1 MASLPNSR
9 GFVLPL
15 VAVLLF
21 SLMLLFSLLLKTTG
35 KMNPVLL
42 RHKADF
48 ENFYKAESAVLLHLQ
63 GFPPGYYAELPRVQ
77 AETFGPWE
85 KICTVRGD
93 SGSVAE
99 GVTSEESLCLL
110 AGTEP
115 HTTSFGD
122 WASGMYNYRSE
133 LEKQVLE
140 KGQDKTLYGNRRYF
154 QGDPLMAGVIR
165 DGDLEVD
172 FSDSVHSASFWV
184 EGTSLFRGSVHFD
197 TLRLYALGDVV
208 LKGDVSVDYLELFT
222 QGHFRAEGKAK
233 FSGVVVASSFQVQ
246 EGAQGV
252 FPAVVVAH
260 GSGIPWGE
268 ITGKAVVTGAVEAPG
283 GLLGVEYSENVKQVV
298 FPAFIEGPRKVWGRL

>member
-1 MASLPNSR
+1 MARLPDSR

-42 RHKADF
+42 RHKTDF

-63 GFPPGYYAELPRVQ
+63 GFPAGYYAELPRVQ
-77 AETFGPWE
+77 TEAFGPWE

-93 SGSVAE
+93 SAFVTESI
-99 GVTSEESLCLL
+99 TSEDSLCLL

-115 HTTSFGD
+115 HSVSFGV
-122 WASGMYNYRSE
+122 WASGIYNYRST
-133 LEKQVLE
+133 LEKQILE
-140 KGQDKTLYGNRRYF
+140 KGQDKTLYGNRRFF
-154 QGDPLMAGVIR
+154 QGDSLMVGVIR

-172 FSDSVHSASFWV
+172 FSDGVSNASFWV
-184 EGTSLFRGSVHFD
+184 GGTALFRGQAHFD

-208 LKGDVSVDYLELFT
+208 LRGDVSIDYVELFT
-222 QGHFRAEGKAK
+222 QGHFRAEGKVK
-233 FSGVVVASSFQVQ
+233 FSGVVVASSFQIQ
-246 EGAQGV
+246 EDAQGI
-252 FPAVVVAH
+252 FPAVVLAH
-260 GSGIPWGE
+260 GTGIPWGE
-268 ITGKAVVTGAVEAPG
+268 ITGKSVVTGAAEAPG
-283 GLLGVEYSENVKQVV
+283 GLLGVEYPENVKRTV